1 VESRDLT
8 RLLADVRFLGDAE
21 CLTARHPDADVTKRI
36 NASIRALRGMVT
48 TRGAPYFLTSTTAT
62 TLAGTQVTGEVY
74 SEVPYPPTA
83 TQIHGVDVDLAPNSG
98 SWYSL
103 EPISWVQRRDSASFC
118 LGAPRYFTIRQL
130 PAGSTNTVVAGTIDI
145 FPAATAGN
153 YKIWFLPEFVD
164 LATGTDV
171 FLGLPDW
178 HDWVVWGVVR
188 DLASRD
194 DDQRETYAIA
204 QQKQAEAEQR
214 IFEGLG
220 RVMSA
225 GPLRP
230 RRRGRGP
237 WRI

>member
-1 VESRDLT
+1 MESRDLT
-8 RLLADVRFLGDAE
+8 RLIADVRYLGDAE
-21 CLTARHPDADVTKRI
+21 GLTARHSDTAITQRI
-36 NASIRALRGMVT
+36 NASIRALRGMCTV
-48 TRGAPYFLTSTTAT
+48 RGAPYFLASTAAT

-74 SEVPYPPTA
+74 SEVPFPPTA
-83 TQIHGVDVDLAPNSG
+83 LQIHGVDVDLAPNSG

-103 EPISWVQRRDSASFC
+103 EPISWVQRRDSSSFC
-118 LGAPRYFTIRQL
+118 LGAPRYFTVRQL
-130 PAGSTNTVVAGTIDI
+130 PVGSGSATTAGTIDI
-145 FPAATAGN
+145 FPAASAGN
-153 YKIWFLPEFVD
+153 YKIWFLVD
-164 LATGTDV
+164 FTDLGTGTDV
-171 FLGLPDW
+171 FLGLPEW

-188 DLASRD
+188 DLAARD
-194 DDQRETYAIA
+194 DDQRETYTIA
-204 QQKQAEAEQR
+204 VQKQAEAEQR